1 MLVVLTEQLLAMARD
16 KSGFSNA
23 ASLALRIATVAL
35 SVASTVMMASASA
48 STTGSPAP
56 TPASNVSYNDY
67 NSLRYSLAANVVSA
81 ALQALAVYLKT
92 TKARGGGSWEN
103 EAKAAKSLAQLVD
116 TAAQVLLYSSSA
128 LSFAVDDFGSC
139 GRRLNGVCKTAGEFC
154 RRVHVS
160 GAISVAAAVALSV
173 SLYIEHVPISVSL
186 DGDGCKSAAGCE
198 SGCHCHH

>member
-1 MLVVLTEQLLAMARD
+1 MARD
-16 KSGFSNA
+16 KSGASNA

-48 STTGSPAP
+48 STAGSPAP
-56 TPASNVSYNDY
+56 APASNVSYSDY
-67 NSLRYSLAANVVSA
+67 SSLRYSLAANVVSA
-81 ALQALAVYLKT
+81 ALQALAVYLT
-92 TKARGGGSWEN
+92 TKKVRGGGWEN

-139 GRRLNGVCKTAGEFC
+139 GRRLKSVCSTAGEFC

-160 GAISVAAAVALSV
+160 GAISVAAAIALSV
-173 SLYIEHVPISVSL
+173 SLYIQDVPISVSLEL
-186 DGDGCKSAAGCE
+186 DGDGCKSGDGCE
-198 SGCHCHH
+198 RGCHCHH

>member
-1 MLVVLTEQLLAMARD
+1 MARD
-16 KSGFSNA
+16 KSGGSNA

-35 SVASTVMMASASA
+35 SVASTVMMASASTA
-48 STTGSPAP
+48 GSPAP
-56 TPASNVSYNDY
+56 PASNVSYSDY
-67 NSLRYSLAANVVSA
+67 SSLRYSLAANVVSA
-81 ALQALAVYLKT
+81 ALQAAAVYLTMK
-92 TKARGGGSWEN
+92 KVRGGGSWEH

-160 GAISVAAAVALSV
+160 GAISIAAAVALSV
-173 SLYIEHVPISVSL
+173 SLYIEDVPISVSL
-186 DGDGCKSAAGCE
+186 DGDGCKSGAGCE
-198 SGCHCHH
+198 RGCHCHH